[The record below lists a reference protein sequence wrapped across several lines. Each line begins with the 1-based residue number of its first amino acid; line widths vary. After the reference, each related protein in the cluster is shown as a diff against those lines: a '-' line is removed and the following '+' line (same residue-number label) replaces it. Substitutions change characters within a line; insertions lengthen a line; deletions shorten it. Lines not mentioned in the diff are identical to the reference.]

1 MMFDKI
7 FRGYRIVS
15 KSSTLSLNKELEE
28 EINIGFF
35 TDYMS
40 TKKRFRTV
48 GDSITLQWISDGRVK
63 LVLPENGVSENSMQ
77 LKGFLDWYERFNDP
91 SMEKVIERL
100 KGYGFTDI
108 TEDEELKT
116 ELQNILTRFTEQ
128 QETLTSPEEELL
140 EEIRKY
146 DSGNCKLSQLKQ
158 YLGEHS
164 EAFSDFKKRI

>member
-7 FRGYRIVS
+7 FRGYRRWS
-15 KSSTLSLNKELEE
+15 RSSNVALESNLLE

-40 TKKRFRTV
+40 TKTQFRAV
-48 GDSITLQWISDGRVK
+48 GDSITVKWYRNGEVK
-63 LVLPENGVSENSMQ
+63 LILPENGVSENSMQ
-77 LKGFLDWYERFNDP
+77 LKGFMDWYDRFNDP
-91 SMEKVIERL
+91 SIEKVVERL

-116 ELQNILTRFTEQ
+116 ALQNILTHFTDH
-128 QETLTSPEEELL
+128 QETLTSSEEELL

-146 DSGNCKLSQLKQ
+146 DNGNLKLSQLKQ
-158 YLGEHS
+158 YIEEHN
-164 EAFSDFKKRI
+164 EAFSDLKKRI

>member
-7 FRGYRIVS
+7 FRGYRRWS
-15 KSSTLSLNKELEE
+15 RSSNVALESNLLE

-40 TKKRFRTV
+40 TKTQFRAV
-48 GDSITLQWISDGRVK
+48 GDSITVKWYRNGEVK
-63 LVLPENGVSENSMQ
+63 LILPQNGVSENSMQ
-77 LKGFLDWYERFNDP
+77 LKGFMDWYDRFNDP
-91 SMEKVIERL
+91 SIEKVVERL

-108 TEDEELKT
+108 TEDEALKT
-116 ELQNILTRFTEQ
+116 ELQKILAQFTDH
-128 QETLTSPEEELL
+128 QETLTSSEEELL

-146 DSGNCKLSQLKQ
+146 DTGNLKLSQLKQ
-158 YLGEHS
+158 YIEEHN

>member
-7 FRGYRIVS
+7 FRGYRRWS
-15 KSSTLSLNKELEE
+15 RSSNVALESNLLE

-40 TKKRFRTV
+40 TKTQFRAV
-48 GDSITLQWISDGRVK
+48 GDSITVKWYRNGEVK
-63 LVLPENGVSENSMQ
+63 LILPENGVSENSMQ
-77 LKGFLDWYERFNDP
+77 LKGFLDWYKRFNDP

-108 TEDEELKT
+108 TEDEALKT
-116 ELQNILTRFTEQ
+116 ELQKILAQFTDH
-128 QETLTSPEEELL
+128 QETLTSSEEELL

-146 DSGNCKLSQLKQ
+146 DTGNLKLSQLKQ
-158 YLGEHS
+158 YLEDHN
-164 EAFSDFKKRI
+164 EAFSDLKKRT

>member
-7 FRGYRIVS
+7 FRGYRRWS
-15 KSSTLSLNKELEE
+15 RSSNVALESNLLE

-40 TKKRFRTV
+40 TKTQFRAV
-48 GDSITLQWISDGRVK
+48 GDSITVKWYRNGEVK
-63 LVLPENGVSENSMQ
+63 LILPENGVSENSMQ
-77 LKGFLDWYERFNDP
+77 LKGCMDWYDRFNDP
-91 SMEKVIERL
+91 SIEKVVERL

-116 ELQNILTRFTEQ
+116 ELQKILAQFTDH
-128 QETLTSPEEELL
+128 QETLTSSEEELL

-146 DSGNCKLSQLKQ
+146 DNGNLKLSQLKQ
-158 YLGEHS
+158 YIEDHN
-164 EAFSDFKKRI
+164 EAFSDLKKRT

>member
-7 FRGYRIVS
+7 FRGYRRWS
-15 KSSTLSLNKELEE
+15 RSSNVALESNLLE

-40 TKKRFRTV
+40 TKTQFRAV
-48 GDSITLQWISDGRVK
+48 GDSITVKWYRNGEVK
-63 LVLPENGVSENSMQ
+63 LILPENGVSENSMQ

-116 ELQNILTRFTEQ
+116 ALQKILAQFTDQE
-128 QETLTSPEEELL
+128 ETLAGDENDLL
-140 EEIRKY
+140 AEIRKY

-158 YLGEHS
+158 YLEEHD
-164 EAFSDFKKRI
+164 EAFSDLKKRI

>member
-15 KSSTLSLNKELEE
+15 KSSTLSLRKELEE

-48 GDSITLQWISDGRVK
+48 GDSITLQWIKDGEIK

-77 LKGFLDWYERFNDP
+77 LKGFLDWYEKFNDP

-108 TEDEELKT
+108 TADEELKS
-116 ELQNILTRFTEQ
+116 ELQKILAQFTDH
-128 QETLTSPEEELL
+128 QETLTSSEEELL

-158 YLGEHS
+158 YLEEHN
-164 EAFSDFKKRI
+164 EAFSDLKKRI

>member
-7 FRGYRIVS
+7 FRGYRLVS
-15 KSSTLSLNKELEE
+15 RSSSVALDIDVVEEL
-28 EINIGFF
+28 NIGFF

-40 TKKRFRTV
+40 TKTQFRAV
-48 GDSITLQWISDGRVK
+48 GESITVK
-63 LVLPENGVSENSMQ
+63 WYRNGEVKMILPENGVSENSMQ
-77 LKGFLDWYERFNDP
+77 LKGFLDWYARFNDP

-116 ELQNILTRFTEQ
+116 DLQKVLKHFTDSQEELPDLE
-128 QETLTSPEEELL
+128 SELL

-158 YLGEHS
+158 YL
-164 EAFSDFKKRI
+164 EAHNDTFSDLKKII

>member
-7 FRGYRIVS
+7 FRGYRRWS
-15 KSSTLSLNKELEE
+15 RSSNVALESNLLE

-40 TKKRFRTV
+40 TKTQFRAV
-48 GDSITLQWISDGRVK
+48 GDSITVKWYRNGEVK
-63 LVLPENGVSENSMQ
+63 LILPENGVSENSMQ
-77 LKGFLDWYERFNDP
+77 LKGFLDWYKRFNDP

-116 ELQNILTRFTEQ
+116 ELQKILTHFTDH
-128 QETLTSPEEELL
+128 QETLTSSEEKLL

-146 DSGNCKLSQLKQ
+146 DTGNLKLSQLKQ
-158 YLGEHS
+158 SIEEHN

>member
-7 FRGYRIVS
+7 FRGYRRWS
-15 KSSTLSLNKELEE
+15 RSSNVALESNLLE

-40 TKKRFRTV
+40 TKTQFRAV
-48 GDSITLQWISDGRVK
+48 GDSITVKWYRNGEVK
-63 LVLPENGVSENSMQ
+63 LILPENGVSENSMQ
-77 LKGFLDWYERFNDP
+77 LKGFMDWYDRFNDP
-91 SMEKVIERL
+91 SIEKVVERL

-116 ELQNILTRFTEQ
+116 ALQNILTHFTDH
-128 QETLTSPEEELL
+128 QETLTSSEEELL

-146 DSGNCKLSQLKQ
+146 DNGNLKLSQLKQ
-158 YLGEHS
+158 YIEEHD
-164 EAFSDFKKRI
+164 EAFSDLKKRI

>member
-15 KSSTLSLNKELEE
+15 KSSTLSLSKELVE

-35 TDYMS
+35 TDFMS
-40 TKKRFRTV
+40 TKKQFRSV
-48 GDSITLQWISDGRVK
+48 GDAITLQWIKDGGIK

-116 ELQNILTRFTEQ
+116 ELQNVVNHFDDQ
-128 QETLTSPEEELL
+128 QENLSGDENDLLT
-140 EEIRKY
+140 EIRKY

-158 YLGEHS
+158 YLEDHN
-164 EAFSDFKKRI
+164 EAFSNLKKRI

>member
-7 FRGYRIVS
+7 FRGYRRWS
-15 KSSTLSLNKELEE
+15 RSSNVALESNLLE

-40 TKKRFRTV
+40 TKTQFRAV
-48 GDSITLQWISDGRVK
+48 GDSITVKWYRNGEVK
-63 LVLPENGVSENSMQ
+63 LILPQNGVSENSMQ
-77 LKGFLDWYERFNDP
+77 LKGFMDWYDRFNDP
-91 SMEKVIERL
+91 SIEKVVERL

-116 ELQNILTRFTEQ
+116 ALQNILTHFTDH
-128 QETLTSPEEELL
+128 QETLTSSEEELL

-146 DSGNCKLSQLKQ
+146 DTGNLKLSQLKQ
-158 YLGEHS
+158 YLEEHD
-164 EAFSDFKKRI
+164 EAFSDLKKRI

>member
-7 FRGYRIVS
+7 FRGYRRW
-15 KSSTLSLNKELEE
+15 SSSSNVALESNLLEE
-28 EINIGFF
+28 IKIGFF

-40 TKKRFRTV
+40 TKTQFRAV
-48 GDSITLQWISDGRVK
+48 GDSIDVKWYRNGEVK
-63 LVLPENGVSENSMQ
+63 LILPENGVSENSMQ

-91 SMEKVIERL
+91 SMDKVIERL

-116 ELQNILTRFTEQ
+116 ELQNMLTHFTDQ
-128 QETLTSPEEELL
+128 QENLSGDENDLL
-140 EEIRKY
+140 AEIRKY

-158 YLGEHS
+158 YLEEHD
-164 EAFSDFKKRI
+164 EAFSDLKKRI

>member
-7 FRGYRIVS
+7 FRGYRRWS
-15 KSSTLSLNKELEE
+15 RSSNVALESNLLE

-40 TKKRFRTV
+40 TKTQFRAV
-48 GDSITLQWISDGRVK
+48 GDSITVKWYRNGEVK
-63 LVLPENGVSENSMQ
+63 LILPQNGVSENSMQ
-77 LKGFLDWYERFNDP
+77 LKGFMDWYDRFNDP

-116 ELQNILTRFTEQ
+116 ALQNILTHFTDH
-128 QETLTSPEEELL
+128 QETLTSSEEELL

-146 DSGNCKLSQLKQ
+146 DTGNLKLSQLKQ
-158 YLGEHS
+158 FLEEHN
-164 EAFSDFKKRI
+164 EAFSDLKKRI

>member
-7 FRGYRIVS
+7 FRGYRRWS
-15 KSSTLSLNKELEE
+15 RSSNVALESNLLE

-40 TKKRFRTV
+40 TKTQFRVV
-48 GDSITLQWISDGRVK
+48 GDSITVKWYRNGEVK
-63 LVLPENGVSENSMQ
+63 LILPENGVSENSMQ
-77 LKGFLDWYERFNDP
+77 LKGFLDWYDRFNDP
-91 SMEKVIERL
+91 SIEKVVERL

-116 ELQNILTRFTEQ
+116 EFQKILTHFTDQ
-128 QETLTSPEEELL
+128 QETLSSSDEKLL

-146 DSGNCKLSQLKQ
+146 DTGNLKLSQLKQ
-158 YLGEHS
+158 YLG
-164 EAFSDFKKRI
+164 RT

>member
-7 FRGYRIVS
+7 FRGYRRWS
-15 KSSTLSLNKELEE
+15 RSSNVALESNLLE

-40 TKKRFRTV
+40 TKTQFRAV
-48 GDSITLQWISDGRVK
+48 GDSITVKWYRNGEVK
-63 LVLPENGVSENSMQ
+63 LILPENGVSENSMQ
-77 LKGFLDWYERFNDP
+77 LKGFMDWYDRFNDP
-91 SMEKVIERL
+91 SIEKVVERL

-116 ELQNILTRFTEQ
+116 ELQKILAQFTDH
-128 QETLTSPEEELL
+128 QETLTSSEEELL

-146 DSGNCKLSQLKQ
+146 DNGNLKLSQLKQ
-158 YLGEHS
+158 YIEDHN
-164 EAFSDFKKRI
+164 EAFSDLKKRT